1 MSRQRMGSAD
11 AAWLHMDRRT
21 NLMVI
26 NCGLWFDEPL
36 DHARLRDM
44 LLERLVGRFPRFRQR
59 VVEPPLGI
67 GVPSWEDDPN
77 FDIDRH
83 LHRRGLPAPGGRRE
97 LEEFVSDLMTTP
109 LDRSKP
115 LWDMY
120 VVDGYGD
127 GCALIARLHHCI
139 GDGIALGMVLYSLTD
154 EAPDIPVRRRD
165 NGRGLLGTLAAP
177 AQIANAGLH
186 EVIEVLTHPRAELSA
201 IASGGSADARA
212 LAKILLTL
220 PDPKTVLKGKV
231 GVTRQV
237 RWTDPLPI
245 DEIKTTAKATDTTLN
260 DVVVTAL
267 TGALHRYL
275 EGRDSLVDEIRAA
288 LPYNLRPL
296 DEPLHEDLG
305 NRFGL
310 VNLDLPVGIADRR
323 QRLKEVHR
331 RMAKIK
337 KTPEGAMS
345 YGVLEAIGLTPWAV
359 EQRLLDIFTSKF
371 TAVVTNVPGPPEPFY
386 FAGNKVTGV
395 LPWVPTAGGGGFG
408 VSIFSY
414 GGNLIVG
421 LQVDPG
427 LVPDP
432 ETILADF
439 ERELK
444 ALRPLKRQRARTAA

>member
-26 NCGLWFDEPL
+26 NAGLWFDEPI
-36 DHARLRDM
+36 DFARLRALM
-44 LLERLVGRFPRFRQR
+44 LERFVARFPRFRQR

-97 LEEFVSDLMTTP
+97 LEELVSDLMMTP

-115 LWDMY
+115 LWDFY

-127 GCALIARLHHCI
+127 GCAVIARLHHCI
-139 GDGIALGMVLYSLTD
+139 ADGVALGIVLYSLTD
-154 EAPDIPVRRRD
+154 SQPEISLCPS
-165 NGRGLLGTLAAP
+165 NGNGHGLLGALTTP
-177 AQIANAGLH
+177 AHVASAGLH
-186 EVIEVLTHPRAELSA
+186 EALELLRHPRAELSA
-201 IASGGSADARA
+201 IAAGGSADARA
-212 LAKILLTL
+212 LAKILLTG
-220 PDPKTVLKGKV
+220 PDADTVLKGKL
-231 GVTRQV
+231 GMTRKV
-237 RWTDPLPI
+237 RWTDPIPL
-245 DEIKTTAKATDTTLN
+245 DEIKASAKATGTTIN
-260 DVVVTAL
+260 DVVLTAL

-275 EGRDSLVDEIRAA
+275 VRRDSLVDEIRAS

-296 DEPLHEDLG
+296 DQPLQEDLG

-310 VNLDLPVGIADRR
+310 VTLNLPVGIADRR
-323 QRLKEVHR
+323 ERLSEVHR

-337 KTPEGAMS
+337 RTPEGAIS
-345 YGVLEAIGLTPWAV
+345 YGVLEALGLTPWAV
-359 EQRLLDIFTSKF
+359 EQRLLDVFTSKF
-371 TAVVTNVPGPPEPFY
+371 TAVITNIPGPPDTVW
-386 FAGNKVTGV
+386 FAGSKVTGV

-408 VSIFSY
+408 VSILSY
-414 GGNLIVG
+414 AGNVMVG

-432 ETILADF
+432 ETILTDF

-444 ALRPLKRQRARTAA
+444 ALRPRRRAPVAV